1 MHTFPP
7 ITLAP
12 SWHGVDRMFP
22 LGLGLAFPLVAGS
35 KLVRPTRFA
44 IINPD
49 SLSWGESD
57 WFAPLADLTYGP
69 DLWMRKANGLVYA
82 RCELTPSKP
91 LHRSAERLALVRAYD
106 ADPADGSH
114 VWSDTEG
121 AGSYAIPSSPF
132 WTRTHAIEAMQQAR
146 DLP

>member
-1 MHTFPP
+1 
-7 ITLAP
+7 
-12 SWHGVDRMFP
+12 MFP

-44 IINPD
+44 ITNPD
-49 SLSWGESD
+49 SLSWGASD
-57 WFAPLADLTYGP
+57 WFAPLADLTHGP
-69 DLWMRKANGLVYA
+69 DLWVRKANGLVYA

-106 ADPADGSH
+106 TDSADDTSDAGNGTPSGALWSRVYSREAD
-114 VWSDTEG
+114 V
-121 AGSYAIPSSPF
+121 
-132 WTRTHAIEAMQQAR
+132 QAR